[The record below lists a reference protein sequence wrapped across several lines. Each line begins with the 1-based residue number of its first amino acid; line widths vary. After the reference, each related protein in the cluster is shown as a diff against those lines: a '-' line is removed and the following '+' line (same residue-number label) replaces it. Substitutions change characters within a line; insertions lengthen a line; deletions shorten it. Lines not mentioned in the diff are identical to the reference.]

1 VSDDAAAAAR
11 LRYVTWDPAK
21 AAENLRQ
28 RRVRFE
34 EAGEVLRDP
43 FALTREDPRHDEQRF
58 VTLGATLTGTLLV
71 VVYAYTNDDAI
82 QLISA
87 REASRAERRHY
98 ADEPR

>member
-1 VSDDAAAAAR
+1 MR
-11 LRYVTWDPAK
+11 ITWDPVK
-21 AAENLRQ
+21 AVENLRWH
-28 RRVRFE
+28 RVRFE

-58 VTLGATLTGTLLV
+58 VTLGATRIGQLLV
-71 VVYAYTNDDAI
+71 VVYAYEGDEAI

>member
-1 VSDDAAAAAR
+1 MR
-11 LRYVTWDPAK
+11 ITWDPVK
-21 AAENLRQ
+21 AVENLRWH
-28 RRVRFE
+28 RVRFE

-58 VTLGATLTGTLLV
+58 VTLGATRTGQLLV
-71 VVYAYTNDDAI
+71 VVYAYEGDDTI

-98 ADEPR
+98 VNEPR

>member
-1 VSDDAAAAAR
+1 MR
-11 LRYVTWDPAK
+11 ITWDPVK
-21 AAENLRQ
+21 AVENLRWH
-28 RRVRFE
+28 RVRFE

-58 VTLGATLTGTLLV
+58 VTLGATRIGQLLV
-71 VVYAYTNDDAI
+71 VVYAYEGDDTI

-98 ADEPR
+98 VNEPR

>member
-1 VSDDAAAAAR
+1 MR
-11 LRYVTWDPAK
+11 TTWDPVK
-21 AAENLRQ
+21 AVENLRWHW
-28 RRVRFE
+28 VRFE

-58 VTLGATLTGTLLV
+58 VTLGATRIGQLLV
-71 VVYAYTNDDAI
+71 VVYAYEGDEAI

-98 ADEPR
+98 VNEPR

>member
-1 VSDDAAAAAR
+1 MR
-11 LRYVTWDPAK
+11 ITWDLVK
-21 AAENLRQ
+21 AAENLRNHW
-28 RRVRFE
+28 VHFA

-43 FALTREDPRHDEQRF
+43 FALTREDPRQDEQRF
-58 VTLGATLTGTLLV
+58 VTLGATRTGKLLV
-71 VVYAYTNDDAI
+71 VVYAYEGDEDI

>member
-1 VSDDAAAAAR
+1 MR
-11 LRYVTWDPAK
+11 ITWDPVK
-21 AAENLRQ
+21 AVENLRWH
-28 RRVRFE
+28 RVRFE

-58 VTLGATLTGTLLV
+58 VTLGATRIGQLLV
-71 VVYAYTNDDAI
+71 VVYAYEGDDTI

-98 ADEPR
+98 VNETR

>member
-1 VSDDAAAAAR
+1 MR
-11 LRYVTWDPAK
+11 ITWDPVK
-21 AAENLRQ
+21 AAENLRNH
-28 RRVRFE
+28 RVHFA

-43 FALTREDPRHDEQRF
+43 FALTREDPRQDEQRF
-58 VTLGATLTGTLLV
+58 VTLGATRTGKLLV
-71 VVYAYTNDDAI
+71 VVSAYKGDEDL

>member
-1 VSDDAAAAAR
+1 MR
-11 LRYVTWDPAK
+11 ITWNPAK
-21 AAENLRQ
+21 AAENLRNH
-28 RRVRFE
+28 RERFA

-43 FALTREDPRHDEQRF
+43 FALPREDTRQDEQRF

-71 VVYAYTNDDAI
+71 VVYTYGEGENI

-98 ADEPR
+98 ADAPR